1 MEATIPVC
9 QYGLQCT
16 SKKEEP
22 AGLKTSFHAG
32 VVRQQH
38 HKVISSAN
46 NFSEFRD
53 NRNKNNLSDS
63 GNCLYKSLE
72 TQKKL
77 SGNAPKLQMC
87 KCEKSR
93 PSTMKFFKV
102 SVRTL
107 ALAFCFGGF
116 AGFMRLLLSVLPPDF
131 LDRWHK
137 LVHEKEHKNED
148 GVIRNDSNAG
158 TIIYDRYGIVIA
170 TIVPPTSHMSGGKD
184 GRTRRPLRATDIPCY
199 MWQAVVASE
208 DRRFFEH
215 PGIDPKGVAR
225 AALSMTAGGG
235 GSTITQQLVKNVFLT
250 NERKWARKIAEV
262 FLALLVERQMSKW
275 EILHSY
281 LNKIYWGHGMYGIE
295 TASAFYFGKHPSLL
309 TLGECAMLA
318 GIIPAPELLSPFRD
332 PSRGKKPQAR
342 ALRRMVEAGFLDAET
357 AAFTVNEP
365 LVLGSDGQE
374 AASGPWRAPY
384 FVSEVLYELT
394 QKYGR
399 DAIFRDGL
407 QVYTTLDLER
417 QEIAEKIIREAAAE
431 YDQERLTLAERGLLK
446 AREKVEDLYKV
457 RREEINK
464 GVARAV
470 ARVQAEWKRSN
481 KNLAIM
487 SGNSKISSEAM
498 LAQAVAAA
506 SEKVHLNV
514 MKKYSAA
521 EKYLQ
526 GFVSSFEVELKE
538 GAQSRLEGSVV
549 SIEPLNGAVRI
560 LVGGRD
566 YYESSFNRATLAF
579 RPPASTF
586 KPIVYLAALAEGMTR
601 GHILVDERY
610 TLGGFTPE
618 NYDRKFRG
626 RVTLEEALVKSLNVP
641 TVKLCAEIGVDK
653 VCDMARA
660 LGIKTPLPYELSLS
674 LGGCEVTP
682 LQLATIYSTIAAG
695 GHYHKPYII
704 SRVETGD
711 GHVLE
716 DVESNDGNENTVV
729 DEHAVSEIR
738 QLLQAV
744 VERGT
749 GRAARLGRPCAGKT
763 GTSDDYRDVW
773 FAGFTPEFSCV
784 VWFGY
789 DNNSTVGG
797 LHPATGA
804 SHAAPVWRRLMK
816 IIHKGLPIN
825 KFHDIGSDK
834 YGTRSPR
841 FKRKSRRTFRI
852 GLQEVRKALNPND
865 DKVVLREIWDWEN
878 ASSIWEEKEKMKEW
892 TENQLKKVFRIRN
905 DRAPWR
911 SVLQKSEHR
920 YFPGVL

>member
-184 GRTRRPLRATDIPCY
+184 GRTRRPLRASDIPCY

-235 GSTITQQLVKNVFLT
+235 GSTITQQ
-250 NERKWARKIAEV
+250 
-262 FLALLVERQMSKW
+262 
-275 EILHSY
+275 
-281 LNKIYWGHGMYGIE
+281 IYWGHGMYGIE

-457 RREEINK
+457 RREGINK

-538 GAQSRLEGSVV
+538 GGQSRLEGSVV
-549 SIEPLNGAVRI
+549 AIEPLNGAVRI